1 LDWITL
7 FRSILKKRD
16 EIFYACIIVSTE
28 MMNRTETTVRVHEL
42 MQDFAG
48 LTGLDPPAARPQ
60 RYLWTDAFAVCNYLG
75 LFQETGNVTYRE
87 LALRLVD
94 QVHHTLGRH
103 RDDDKRTG
111 WISGLSQPEGE
122 LHPTIGGLRIGKS
135 LPERGINESYNEQ
148 REWDQDGQYYHYLTK
163 WMHALNRLSRVT
175 GNPDYVRWAI
185 ELARTAH
192 ARFMYLPPPGSR
204 KRMYWKMSIDLT
216 RPLVPS
222 MGQHDP
228 LDGLVTYNELQLTAA
243 RDFGQVE
250 HPALEQ
256 EISDVTDIIQR
267 MHMATDDPLG
277 IGGLLSDASGIIR
290 MRIRGGPVYT
300 GLLETILD
308 SALVGLDSYTESG
321 SLELP
326 ARYRL
331 AFREF
336 GLAIGLAGVEKLP
349 ECIAKNPVFF
359 TSPSSLHQHVQAL
372 QEYVPLKEKIEQ
384 FWQDDK
390 NGEPGTWTKH
400 REINMVMFATSLAP
414 DGFLEI

>member
-1 LDWITL
+1 
-7 FRSILKKRD
+7 
-16 EIFYACIIVSTE
+16 
-28 MMNRTETTVRVHEL
+28 MNRTATTARVHEL
-42 MQDFAG
+42 MRDFAG
-48 LTGLDPPAARPQ
+48 LTGLDPPGARPQ

-75 LFQETGNVTYRE
+75 LFQKTGNVTYWE

-103 RDDDKRTG
+103 RDDDPRTG
-111 WISGLSQPEGE
+111 WISGLSLPEGE
-122 LHPTIGGLRIGKS
+122 LHPTVGGLRIGKS

-163 WMHALNRLSRVT
+163 WMHALNRVSRVT
-175 GNPDYVRWAI
+175 KNPDYVAWAI

-192 ARFMYLPPPGSR
+192 ARFTYLPPAGGR

-243 RDFGQVE
+243 RDFGQLVQ
-250 HPALEQ
+250 PALVQ
-256 EISDVTDIIQR
+256 EMADMIDIGR
-267 MHMATDDPLG
+267 GMRMATDDPLG
-277 IGGLLSDASGIIR
+277 IGGLLSDASRIIQ
-290 MRIRGGPVYT
+290 MTIRDGPVYA
-300 GLLETILD
+300 GLLETLLD
-308 SALVGLDSYTESG
+308 SALAGLDSYTEAG

-336 GLAIGLAGVEKLP
+336 GLSIGLAGVEKLP
-349 ECIAKNPVFF
+349 EWIAKNPNFF
-359 TSPSSLHQHVQAL
+359 DRTSSFHQRVQAL
-372 QEYVPLKEKIEQ
+372 HEYVPLRKKIEQ
-384 FWQDDK
+384 FWLDGK
-390 NGEPGTWTKH
+390 NRESGTWTEH

-414 DGFLEI
+414 DGFLGI